1 MFLKKQ
7 GLAFYMNVVAA
18 VAGIA
23 GLVTLIIGNNLS
35 EANKMNE
42 FGMMAGLGVV
52 AIILVCVAAVVPSFM
67 KKNDIVRAICTYAAI
82 ALYTI
87 VLARHINA
95 RILLISGLFSW
106 NSMNTVGWQ
115 IFYLMIASCVCLLVG
130 VILMIVGAFAK
141 AVKENA

>member
-7 GLAFYMNVVAA
+7 GLAFYMNVAAA
-18 VAGIA
+18 VTGIA

-42 FGMMAGLGVV
+42 FGMMAALGV
-52 AIILVCVAAVVPSFM
+52 IGILLVCAAAVIPNVM
-67 KKNDIVRAICTYAAI
+67 KTNDIVRAVCTYGAI
-82 ALYTI
+82 ALYTV

-106 NSMNTVGWQ
+106 NNMNTVGWQ

-130 VILMIVGAFAK
+130 VIFMIVGAFSR

>member
-7 GLAFYMNVVAA
+7 GLAFYMNVAAA
-18 VAGIA
+18 VTGIA

-42 FGMMAGLGVV
+42 FGMMAALGV
-52 AIILVCVAAVVPSFM
+52 IGILLVCAATVIPNVM
-67 KKNDIVRAICTYAAI
+67 KTNDIVRAVCTYGAI
-82 ALYTI
+82 VLYTVVI
-87 VLARHINA
+87 ARHINA

-130 VILMIVGAFAK
+130 VIFMIVGAFSRV
-141 AVKENA
+141 VKENA

>member
-1 MFLKKQ
+1 
-7 GLAFYMNVVAA
+7 MNVAAA
-18 VAGIA
+18 VTGIA

-42 FGMMAGLGVV
+42 FGMMAALGV
-52 AIILVCVAAVVPSFM
+52 IGILLVCAAAVIPNVM
-67 KKNDIVRAICTYAAI
+67 KTNDIVRAVCTYGAI
-82 ALYTI
+82 ALYTV

-130 VILMIVGAFAK
+130 VILMIVGAFSRT
-141 AVKENA
+141 VKENA

>member
-7 GLAFYMNVVAA
+7 GLAFYMNVAAA
-18 VAGIA
+18 VTGIA

-42 FGMMAGLGVV
+42 FGMMAALGV
-52 AIILVCVAAVVPSFM
+52 IGILLVCAAAVIPNVM
-67 KKNDIVRAICTYAAI
+67 KTNDIVRAVCTYGAI
-82 ALYTI
+82 ALYTV

-130 VILMIVGAFAK
+130 VIFMIVGAFSR

>member
-1 MFLKKQ
+1 
-7 GLAFYMNVVAA
+7 MNVAAA
-18 VAGIA
+18 VTGIA

-42 FGMMAGLGVV
+42 FGMMAALGV
-52 AIILVCVAAVVPSFM
+52 IGILLVCAATVIPNVM
-67 KKNDIVRAICTYAAI
+67 KTNDIVRAVCTYGAI
-82 ALYTI
+82 VLYTVVI
-87 VLARHINA
+87 ARHINA

-130 VILMIVGAFAK
+130 VIFMIVGAFSRV
-141 AVKENA
+141 VKENA